1 MKRLN
6 GHFLPHSQPAGL
18 DSILYQL
25 GTTTGR
31 IEEKIDH
38 LTDRIEKVETR
49 LESTPAPRRPL
60 SEYLPAIYGLAI
72 LIGVAMGKWTVAQGL
87 AFLGR

>member
-1 MKRLN
+1 MRQLN
-6 GHFLPHSQPAGL
+6 GRSSPNLPAAGL
-18 DSILYQL
+18 DSILYTL

-49 LESTPAPRRPL
+49 LESSPAPRRPL
-60 SEYLPAIYGLAI
+60 SDYLPAIYGLAI
-72 LIGVAMGKWTVAQGL
+72 LIGVAMGKWTVVQGL